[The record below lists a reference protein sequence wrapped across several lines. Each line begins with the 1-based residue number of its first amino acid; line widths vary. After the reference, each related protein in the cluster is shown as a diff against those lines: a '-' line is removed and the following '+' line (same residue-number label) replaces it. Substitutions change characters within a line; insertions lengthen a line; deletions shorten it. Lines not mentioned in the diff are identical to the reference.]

1 MDWTSGFCLTRRSFL
16 CKQGVVMN
24 PWRKENFNVLFT
36 EEEIAARIKELGRQI
51 SRDYENIKEP
61 LLVIGMLRGS
71 LYFIADLT
79 RAIDLPLTFDFIG
92 ISGFD
97 PNGGLSSMSITK
109 DLVVNIKDRHVLVLE
124 EIIRTGL
131 TTSYMMQF
139 LEDRKP
145 ASLTLAAFLASED
158 QLLIDL
164 PLKYTGF
171 EIDYTRVVGYGMDF
185 QDKARN
191 LPYVVQ
197 LEKEKLLKLF

>member
-1 MDWTSGFCLTRRSFL
+1 
-16 CKQGVVMN
+16 MN
-24 PWRKENFNVLFT
+24 PWRKENFNVIFT
-36 EEEIAARIKELGRQI
+36 EEQIAARIKELGREI
-51 SRDYENIKEP
+51 SQDYKDISEP

-71 LYFIADLT
+71 MYFIADLT

-97 PNGGLSSMSITK
+97 PNSELSSMRITK
-109 DLVVNIKDRHVLVLE
+109 DLVVNIRDRHVLVLE

-139 LEDRKP
+139 LESRKP

-197 LEKEKLLKLF
+197 LEKEKLLNLS